1 MKLSVEMDSEWQAA
15 ANGAIVSEIE
25 ISGGR
30 KCVEFDTTPLIS
42 PYLWTV
48 NFGDFQVSAFY

>member
-1 MKLSVEMDSEWQAA
+1 MKLSIEMDSEWQAA

-25 ISGGR
+25 IAGGR
-30 KCVEFDTTPLIS
+30 KCVEFDPTPLIS

-48 NFGDFQVSAFY
+48 NFGDF